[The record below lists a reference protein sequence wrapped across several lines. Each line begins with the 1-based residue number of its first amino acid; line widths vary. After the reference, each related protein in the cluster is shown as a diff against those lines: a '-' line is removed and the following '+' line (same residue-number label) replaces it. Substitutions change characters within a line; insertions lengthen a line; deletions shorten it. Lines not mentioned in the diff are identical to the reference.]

1 MMVTPLRRRESF
13 SVWFGDLLFSRSS
26 FGYKFTLDWEIK
38 VFKLLCPYLLNA
50 IDLRHYVRCLFTQE
64 LQQEL
69 KAQRLALTL
78 VFGVSLKTIYK

>member
-13 SVWFGDLLFSRSS
+13 SVWFGDLLFCRSI

-50 IDLRHYVRCLFTQE
+50 IVLRHFWGVTQDH
-64 LQQEL
+64 LQITS
-69 KAQRLALTL
+69 TL
-78 VFGVSLKTIYK
+78 NMF